1 MTKMRRDNIGR
12 RYERGARTRPAGV
25 RAPQV
30 QLPSG

>member
-12 RYERGARTRPAGV
+12 RYESGARTRPAGV
-25 RAPQV
+25 SATQV